1 MNTNFLNN
9 LVTELI
15 VTKEDIIIALTE
27 GEVEGWKRSMKK
39 ADLMEVL
46 VNAIKEAE
54 AEATNKEDI
63 MKEVEVKATEAEV
76 NVINSNEA
84 HVEAEAH
91 VTSLASE
98 EATIH
103 ACMTSEAF
111 NAKQRAEAFYR
122 IATMKLYEVLK
133 DEEGNAC
140 KSFKSYVNDFRGGEV
155 YGVKYAMAMHYVN
168 LCKYVYPQRE
178 AFSWFGTHLLVNLI
192 KPLKNEDTRGIILE
206 AVDNCLLTE
215 DMSSKEFKEAV
226 EALVGGKEAEV
237 KEGEAVAEAEAEVS
251 NEYASSN
258 TCEVSEEAIDEAVD
272 MMEAF
277 LEANAHDSEVTH
289 AWHIILKALDR

>member
-1 MNTNFLNN
+1 M
-9 LVTELI
+9 
-15 VTKEDIIIALTE
+15 TKATMIKAL
-27 GEVEGWKRSMKK
+27 
-39 ADLMEVL
+39 
-46 VNAIKEAE
+46 KEAE
-54 AEATNKEDI
+54 VKVNAKATKAEVEALYNATFNKEEAT
-63 MKEVEVKATEAEV
+63 MKEAEVKATEAEV
-76 NVINSNEA
+76 KVIDSNKA

-140 KSFKSYVNDFRGGEV
+140 KSFKSYVNDFRRGEV
-155 YGVKYAMAMHYVN
+155 YGVKYAMAMHYIN
-168 LCKYVYPQRE
+168 LCKYVYPQR
-178 AFSWFGTHLLVNLI
+178 ACFKDYGTHLLVNLI
-192 KPLKNEDTRGIILE
+192 KPLKNEATRGTILE
-206 AVDNCLLTE
+206 AIDANILNENMT
-215 DMSSKEFKEAV
+215 SKEFKEAV
-226 EALVGGKEAEV
+226 NVILGEATEAEAEV
-237 KEGEAVAEAEAEVS
+237 SDEVEAEVS

-258 TCEVSEEAIDEAVD
+258 TCEVSDEAIDKAVD
-272 MMEAF
+272 MMEEF

>member
-27 GEVEGWKRSMKK
+27 GEVDGWKRSMKK

-46 VNAIKEAE
+46 VNAIEEAE
-54 AEATNKEDI
+54 AEATHKEDI
-63 MKEVEVKATEAEV
+63 MKEAEV

-133 DEEGNAC
+133 DEEGNNC

-155 YGVKYAMAMHYVN
+155 YGVKYAMVMHYVN

-237 KEGEAVAEAEAEVS
+237 KEGEAVAEVEAEEA
-251 NEYASSN
+251 NEYATSN
-258 TCEVSEEAIDEAVD
+258 TCEVSDEAIDKAVD
-272 MMEAF
+272 MMEEF

>member
-1 MNTNFLNN
+1 MNINFLNN

-27 GEVEGWKRSMKK
+27 GEVNGWKRSMKK

-46 VNAIKEAE
+46 VNAIEEAE

-63 MKEVEVKATEAEV
+63 MNTEAIKTEAEV

-133 DEEGNAC
+133 DEEGNNC

-237 KEGEAVAEAEAEVS
+237 KEGEAVAEAEAEEA
-251 NEYASSN
+251 NEYATSN
-258 TCEVSEEAIDEAVD
+258 TCEVSDEAIDKAVD
-272 MMEAF
+272 MMEEF

>member
-1 MNTNFLNN
+1 MNTNYLVNLN
-9 LVTELI
+9 TEE
-15 VTKEDIIIALTE
+15 VKTKEDIILALTE
-27 GEVEGWKRSMKK
+27 AEVEGWKKSMKK

-46 VNAIKEAE
+46 VDAIGTSVSAEYVESLINEEEA
-54 AEATNKEDI
+54 KD
-63 MKEVEVKATEAEV
+63 MSEV

-111 NAKQRAEAFYR
+111 NAKRRAEAFYR

-178 AFSWFGTHLLVNLI
+178 EFSWFGTHLLVNLI

-206 AVDNCLLTE
+206 AVDNYILNE
-215 DMSSKEFKEAV
+215 KMSSKEFKEAV
-226 EALVGGKEAEV
+226 EALIGGKEAEV

-251 NEYASSN
+251 EEYASSN
-258 TCEVSEEAIDEAVD
+258 TCEVSDEAIDKAVD

>member
-27 GEVEGWKRSMKK
+27 GEVNGWRRSMKK

-46 VNAIKEAE
+46 VNAIEEAE

-63 MKEVEVKATEAEV
+63 MNTEAKRTEAEV
-76 NVINSNEA
+76 NVIDSNKA

-133 DEEGNAC
+133 DEAGNNC

-155 YGVKYAMAMHYVN
+155 YGVKYAMAMHYIN

-206 AVDNCLLTE
+206 AVDNCTLHE

-237 KEGEAVAEAEAEVS
+237 KEGEAVAEVEAEVS

-258 TCEVSEEAIDEAVD
+258 TCEVSDEAIDNAVD

-277 LEANAHDSEVTH
+277 LEVNAHDSEVTH

>member
-54 AEATNKEDI
+54 AEAENKEDI
-63 MKEVEVKATEAEV
+63 MNTEAKKAEAEV
-76 NVINSNEA
+76 NVINQNEA

-91 VTSLASE
+91 VTSLEAE
-98 EATIH
+98 EAKI
-103 ACMTSEAF
+103 ALMAF
-111 NAKQRAEAFYR
+111 CDAHNAHERAEAFYR

-140 KSFKSYVNDFRGGEV
+140 KSFKAYVNDFRGGEV
-155 YGVKYAMAMHYVN
+155 YGVKYAMAMHYIN
-168 LCKYVYPQRE
+168 LCKYVYPQRACFE
-178 AFSWFGTHLLVNLI
+178 DYGTHLLINLI
-192 KPLKNEDTRGIILE
+192 KPLKNEATRGTILE
-206 AVDNCLLTE
+206 AVDNGILSENMT
-215 DMSSKEFKEAV
+215 SKEFKEAV
-226 EALVGGKEAEV
+226 NSIL
-237 KEGEAVAEAEAEVS
+237 GEATEAEAEVS
-251 NEYASSN
+251 NEVEAEVRGNGYEMSN
-258 TCEVSEEAIDEAVD
+258 TCEVSDEAIDKAVD
-272 MMEAF
+272 IMEAF
-277 LEANAHDSEVTH
+277 LECNAHDSEVTS
-289 AWHIILKALDR
+289 AWFTILKALDR

>member
-1 MNTNFLNN
+1 MTR
-9 LVTELI
+9 
-15 VTKEDIIIALTE
+15 KEMIKAL
-27 GEVEGWKRSMKK
+27 
-39 ADLMEVL
+39 
-46 VNAIKEAE
+46 KEAE
-54 AEATNKEDI
+54 VKVNAKATKAEVEALYNATFNKEEDTMNTEAI
-63 MKEVEVKATEAEV
+63 KTEAEV
-76 NVINSNEA
+76 KVIDSNEA

-206 AVDNCLLTE
+206 AVDNRTLHE

-226 EALVGGKEAEV
+226 EALIGGKEVEV
-237 KEGEAVAEAEAEVS
+237 KEGEAVTEAEAEEG
-251 NEYASSN
+251 NEYATSN
-258 TCEVSEEAIDEAVD
+258 TCEVSDEAIDNAVD

>member
-27 GEVEGWKRSMKK
+27 GEVNGWRRSMKK

-46 VNAIKEAE
+46 VNAIEEAE

-63 MKEVEVKATEAEV
+63 MNTEAIKAEAEV
-76 NVINSNEA
+76 NVIDSNEA

-133 DEEGNAC
+133 DEEGNNC

-168 LCKYVYPQRE
+168 LCKYVYPQR
-178 AFSWFGTHLLVNLI
+178 ACFADFGTHILVNLI

-206 AVDNCLLTE
+206 AVDNGVINENMTA
-215 DMSSKEFKEAV
+215 KEAKEAI

-237 KEGEAVAEAEAEVS
+237 KEGEAVAEVEAEVS

-258 TCEVSEEAIDEAVD
+258 TCEVSEEAIDNAVD

>member
-1 MNTNFLNN
+1 M
-9 LVTELI
+9 
-15 VTKEDIIIALTE
+15 TKATMIKAL
-27 GEVEGWKRSMKK
+27 
-39 ADLMEVL
+39 
-46 VNAIKEAE
+46 KEAE
-54 AEATNKEDI
+54 VKVNAKATKAEVEALYNETFNKEEAT
-63 MKEVEVKATEAEV
+63 MKEAEVKATEAEV
-76 NVINSNEA
+76 KVIDSNKA

-91 VTSLASE
+91 VTSLEAE
-98 EATIH
+98 EATIAVMALSDAH
-103 ACMTSEAF
+103 
-111 NAKQRAEAFYR
+111 NAHERAEAFYR

-133 DEEGNAC
+133 DAEGEAC

-168 LCKYVYPQRE
+168 LCKYVYPQR
-178 AFSWFGTHLLVNLI
+178 ACFADFGTHILVNLI

-206 AVDNCLLTE
+206 AVDNGVINENMTA
-215 DMSSKEFKEAV
+215 KEAKEAI

-237 KEGEAVAEAEAEVS
+237 KEGEAEVEAEVS
-251 NEYASSN
+251 NEYATSN
-258 TCEVSEEAIDEAVD
+258 TCEVSDEAIDNAVE